1 MQIYDSNWIHT
12 YGASEH
18 LSFAYNKSHNA
29 LKETSLVSRGVFA
42 LPLLGHVEA
51 EVLQQNDGASGGV
64 GAGGLHLGT
73 DAVLQEGDVP
83 AGVAEEQ

>member
-1 MQIYDSNWIHT
+1 MRCRFMTPTGFTHN
-12 YGASEH
+12 EL
-18 LSFAYNKSHNA
+18 LSFVYNKFHNA

-64 GAGGLHLGT
+64 GAGGLHLCT
-73 DAVLQEGDVP
+73 NAVLQEGDVP
-83 AGVAEEQ
+83 VGVAQEQ